1 MERQRSRSTSH
12 KGSPRVEED
21 QDRLAG
27 VELRDG
33 QRGLD
38 PLAFNACH
46 SACAP
51 SSQLDDAVTRLS
63 RNNRSL
69 FRQTATGLALLLLLF
84 LLPPCAAKHMP
95 DWSKVQALSPGVIT
109 RVQLDKN
116 EAPSGGRKIKGF
128 FSSATDTSITLLFA
142 DGRTRTIEKR
152 VVRTVRVRRPF
163 KKRYTGFVIGA
174 AVAVVTGLLY
184 GLPGGDISPL
194 FKFLIPL
201 FYTVPATVA
210 GFFMMPTK
218 LVYRAQQTP

>member
-1 MERQRSRSTSH
+1 MHLR
-12 KGSPRVEED
+12 
-21 QDRLAG
+21 RL
-27 VELRDG
+27 
-33 QRGLD
+33 
-38 PLAFNACH
+38 
-46 SACAP
+46 
-51 SSQLDDAVTRLS
+51 QLDDAVTRLS

-69 FRQTATGLALLLLLF
+69 FRQTATGLVLLLLLF

-116 EAPSGGRKIKGF
+116 EAPSGARKIKGF
-128 FSSATDTSITLLFA
+128 FSSATDTSIVLLFA

-174 AVAVVTGLLY
+174 AVAVGTGIMY
-184 GLPGGDISPL
+184 GPHGGDISPL
-194 FKFLIPL
+194 FKFLFPV

>member
-1 MERQRSRSTSH
+1 MKT
-12 KGSPRVEED
+12 P
-21 QDRLAG
+21 AG
-27 VELRDG
+27 G
-33 QRGLD
+33 
-38 PLAFNACH
+38 
-46 SACAP
+46 
-51 SSQLDDAVTRLS
+51 
-63 RNNRSL
+63 L
-69 FRQTATGLALLLLLF
+69 FRMTTATGLVLLLLLF

-184 GLPGGDISPL
+184 GLPGGDYSL
-194 FKFLIPL
+194 LGKFLIPI